1 MRSATALLALVLVAT
16 ACGDD
21 ASGDPAVAITTTAGA
36 ATSSTTDSDPVDPA
50 PSATTTTPSGGG
62 ETTTT
67 STPQGPAAPDFT
79 LALGEGGT
87 FTLSDE
93 QKPVYMVFWAEW

>member
-1 MRSATALLALVLVAT
+1 MKRSIALAPIVALLVA
-16 ACGDD
+16 ACGG
-21 ASGDPAVAITTTAGA
+21 GDPAAEAP
-36 ATSSTTDSDPVDPA
+36 STTVATLSPA
-50 PSATTTTPSGGG
+50 GTGTTSPSSPGSTVAG

-67 STPQGPAAPDFT
+67 TAATAPTTSDRPIAPDFT
-79 LALGEGGT
+79 LALGDGGS